1 MSENT
6 LELAENK
13 LLLLYIFKKIKVP
26 VSNNKITQIILENN
40 LINYFVLQQ
49 YIGELL
55 TSKFI
60 KYIDPDTD
68 HRMCITKK
76 GIKVLDLFENM
87 ISSDKIRMIDEY
99 LKKHLENIKK
109 DISVNADYILEN
121 KNNFMV
127 NLIAVKNKTTLINI
141 KLCVNS
147 DKEANKLCEKWKS
160 NYPDIYYN
168 IIQLLLGD

>member
-13 LLLLYIFKKIKVP
+13 LLLLYIFKKISIP

-60 KYIDPDTD
+60 EYVDPDTD
-68 HRMCITKK
+68 HKMEITKK

-87 ISSDKIRMIDEY
+87 ISADKIQTINEY
-99 LKKHLENIKK
+99 LEKHIENIKK
-109 DISVNADYILEN
+109 NISVSADYVVEN

-127 NLIAVKNKTTLINI
+127 DLSAVKDGTVLMNI

-147 DKEANKLCEKWKS
+147 SKEADKLCHKWKS
-160 NYPDIYYN
+160 NYSDLYYR
-168 IIQLLLGD
+168 IIQLLLEK